1 MKLLC
6 VAHIPNLFRKMFSK
20 YSGYFDYA
28 VPNDSAVTYLQ
39 QSSVMSDHSEGF
51 SSVEPVGTV
60 HCWTILKISNSCSL
74 MQIITKFL
82 L

>member
-1 MKLLC
+1 
-6 VAHIPNLFRKMFSK
+6 MFLK

-39 QSSVMSDHSEGF
+39 QSLVMSDYNEGF

-60 HCWTILKISNSCSL
+60 CCWPTLKISNSCSL

-82 L
+82 LWMEHREALK